1 MEGDSEYHRMAK
13 IRLFWSV
20 YRLDKTLSLRLGHTP
35 GLSEHDTPLPANPT
49 VLRWVKLAVLQEKT
63 FDQLLR
69 TAALQLPSAERA
81 SNAACLA
88 SELQELIDETYQAEM
103 VRVQRLPCR
112 ACTKS
117 RRLFF

>member
-1 MEGDSEYHRMAK
+1 MEGDSDYRRMGK

-35 GLSEHDTPLPANPT
+35 GLSEHDIPLPTSPM
-49 VLRWVKLAVLQEKT
+49 VLRWVKLAILQEKT

-69 TAALQLPSAERA
+69 TSALQRPSAERT

-88 SELQELIDETYQAEM
+88 LELQALVDETYQAEL
-103 VRVQRLPCR
+103 VCKRLPM
-112 ACTKS
+112 
-117 RRLFF
+117 LGM